1 MLLQEPFKAG
11 RLWLENT
18 PSTDAAV
25 TVAGMPV
32 LFVVLAVASIL
43 AAILFLPRFLGL
55 VPLLLDSLFRA
66 RGSVSL
72 ENSVRA
78 SNDRRLIASLLLLPA
93 ALLTYRYRL
102 YDAAFLRDLTEGWR
116 LMAVMGVILAYAML
130 RLMLYKLLKPRR
142 NNDFYRLARRTGYT
156 YFILMT
162 TVALIGSGITGFV
175 FLFPML
181 SALTRRLHDTS
192 HSGWWVAIFAILGL
206 LYYASYSIIMWPI
219 RDQLDLGN
227 DPYAMI
233 ETITNAVQTTPV
245 AATIASICSLP
256 TMILALVIFIFS
268 LIDSKW
274 ETNKYGPS
282 PKYQ

>member
-25 TVAGMPV
+25 TVAGIPV

-162 TVALIGSGITGFV
+162 TVALIGVGVLALFSCEDSVVRTVLYILLLV
-175 FLFPML
+175 FYTSFLM
-181 SALTRRLHDTS
+181 RRT
-192 HSGWWVAIFAILGL
+192 
-206 LYYASYSIIMWPI
+206 
-219 RDQLDLGN
+219 Q
-227 DPYAMI
+227 
-233 ETITNAVQTTPV
+233 
-245 AATIASICSLP
+245 
-256 TMILALVIFIFS
+256 ILALSCNPLQTFLYLCGLEVLPTAALVVSAI
-268 LIDSKW
+268 LL
-274 ETNKYGPS
+274 
-282 PKYQ
+282 

>member
-43 AAILFLPRFLGL
+43 AAILFLPRFLSL

-78 SNDRRLIASLLLLPA
+78 SNDRRLIASLLLIPA

-102 YDAAFLRDLTEGWR
+102 YDAAFLRELPEDWR
-116 LMAVMGVILAYAML
+116 LLSVMGVILAYAML
-130 RLMLYKLLKPRR
+130 RLMLYKLMKPRR

-156 YFILMT
+156 YFILLMT
-162 TVALIGSGITGFV
+162 VVLACVGVLALLGCEDRVVRTVLYVLLLV
-175 FLFPML
+175 FYTSFLM
-181 SALTRRLHDTS
+181 RRT
-192 HSGWWVAIFAILGL
+192 
-206 LYYASYSIIMWPI
+206 
-219 RDQLDLGN
+219 Q
-227 DPYAMI
+227 
-233 ETITNAVQTTPV
+233 
-245 AATIASICSLP
+245 
-256 TMILALVIFIFS
+256 ILALSCNPLRTFLYLCGLEVLPTAALVVSAI
-268 LIDSKW
+268 LL
-274 ETNKYGPS
+274 
-282 PKYQ
+282 